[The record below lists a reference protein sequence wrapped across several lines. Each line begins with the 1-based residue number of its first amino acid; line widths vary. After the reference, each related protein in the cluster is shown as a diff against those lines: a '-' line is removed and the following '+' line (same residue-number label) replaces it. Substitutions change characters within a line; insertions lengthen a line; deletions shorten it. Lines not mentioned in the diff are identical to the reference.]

1 MEFMHSTAKND
12 LSDAVSSQM
21 GQVCAYSHLC
31 PLSLRDTVGLVRTT
45 GEGGYTVNLLLSKPE
60 LNNRQCAEP
69 KMFEKHQSLLGQG
82 GNSSTPLSFV
92 FCDG

>member
-1 MEFMHSTAKND
+1 
-12 LSDAVSSQM
+12 M

-31 PLSLRDTVGLVRTT
+31 PLSLRDTVGLVGATA
-45 GEGGYTVNLLLSKPE
+45 EGGYTVNLLLSKPE

-69 KMFEKHQSLLGQG
+69 KMFENDQSLLGQDD
-82 GNSSTPLSFV
+82 NSIIPLSFV